1 MTRLAL
7 IGLLPLALATPA
19 AAQTMDH
26 SAMPAMAMPAASAPA
41 KGKVTPTS
49 KPTSD
54 PHAGHDMSAM
64 APAASTPSTAAPA
77 AADPH
82 AGHDMSTMS
91 PDSMPGMAMPNKPA
105 DQAAMPDMPGH
116 DMSAMAQPEIPKSPP
131 PPPPT
136 DHAADYFF
144 SPAAIAVA
152 RAQLT
157 REHGAMSLSAVRVNL
172 AEYQARSGADGYRW
186 EGQAWFGGDINRLV
200 VKTEGEGARGEGVES
215 AEVQALYSRAVG
227 VYTDLQV
234 GVRQDVEPYG
244 RTYAT
249 VGFETLLPYWFDV
262 EGAAFL
268 STKGA
273 LLARL
278 EGTYDLRV
286 TNRLILQPR
295 AELNFAAQNTPETRT
310 GSGLSN
316 AELGLR
322 LRYEIRREFAPYIGV
337 AGDRKAGKTADYAR
351 ARGEDIEATSVV
363 VGIKAFF

>member
-1 MTRLAL
+1 MSRLVL
-7 IGLLPLALATPA
+7 IGLLPLVLAAPA

-26 SAMPAMAMPAASAPA
+26 SMMPGMAMPAAKAPA
-41 KGKVTPTS
+41 KP
-49 KPTSD
+49 KPAENAVPKPLRKPAAD

-64 APAASTPSTAAPA
+64 APAAAATPNPP

-82 AGHDMSTMS
+82 AGHDMS
-91 PDSMPGMAMPNKPA
+91 
-105 DQAAMPDMPGH
+105 
-116 DMSAMAQPEIPKSPP
+116 AMAPPEIPKSPP
-131 PPPPT
+131 PPSPT
-136 DHAADYFF
+136 DHAADRFF
-144 SPAAIAVA
+144 SPVAMAAA

-157 REHGAMSLSAVRVNL
+157 REHGAMPLSTVMVNL

-200 VKTEGEGARGEGVES
+200 VKTEGEGARREGVES

-227 VYTDLQV
+227 VYTDLQA
-234 GVRQDVEPYG
+234 GMRQDVEPYG

-249 VGFETLLPYWFDV
+249 VGFESLLPYWFDV

-268 STKGA
+268 STKGDV
-273 LLARL
+273 LARL
-278 EGTYDLRV
+278 EGTYDLRL

-295 AELNFAAQNTPETRT
+295 AELNFAAQNMPETRT

-337 AGDRKAGKTADYAR
+337 SWDRKAGKTADYAR

-363 VGIKAFF
+363 VGIRAFF